1 MCLSTTR
8 LEFWLIFWIQCN
20 SHFFNDHVN
29 SVVEIKSCVQTG
41 CSVLQPIDKH
51 FRNDGIMCF
60 QDYKYKKLK
69 IISVMSVWSNC
80 KLLIETVF
88 SNWKVGLS
96 PAQPPFANGDK
107 PTSQN
112 WKLSRFQSSC
122 QTWTDV
128 LSPFCSERVL
138 AFFPFWGGGGSKVV
152 VILKNTGYTCL
163 FTWSTKIRHSGSFQ

>member
-1 MCLSTTR
+1 MIMST
-8 LEFWLIFWIQCN
+8 LWLK
-20 SHFFNDHVN
+20 SK
-29 SVVEIKSCVQTG
+29 VVSKLVA
-41 CSVLQPIDKH
+41 VLQPIDKH

-88 SNWKVGLS
+88 SSWKVGLS

>member
-8 LEFWLIFWIQCN
+8 LEFWLIFLDSMQQSFLWW
-20 SHFFNDHVN
+20 
-29 SVVEIKSCVQTG
+29 SCQLCG
-41 CSVLQPIDKH
+41 WNQKLCPNWLQPIDKH

-88 SNWKVGLS
+88 SIWKVGLS

-112 WKLSRFQSSC
+112 WKLGRFQSSC

-138 AFFPFWGGGGSKVV
+138 AFSPFLRRWCGSKVV

-163 FTWSTKIRHSGSFQ
+163 FSWSTKIRHSGSFQ